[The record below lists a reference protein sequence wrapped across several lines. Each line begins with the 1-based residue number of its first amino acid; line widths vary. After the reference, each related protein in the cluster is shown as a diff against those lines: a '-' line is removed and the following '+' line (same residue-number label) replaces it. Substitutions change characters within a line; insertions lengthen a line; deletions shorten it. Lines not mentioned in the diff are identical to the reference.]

1 MENVLNFTNI
11 DNEDF
16 VGKYGGEE
24 IPVREGETKAFTET
38 IANHIADQLV
48 TKILI
53 REGKDY
59 LSDPKREVLLK
70 QMIGEV
76 RAPIVAAEEEKEKP
90 EEAKKPEEEEFK
102 ELKTRKAAKR
112 KAKK

>member
-38 IANHIADQLV
+38 IANHIADQLA

-76 RAPIVAAEEEKEKP
+76 RAPIAAAEEKP
-90 EEAKKPEEEEFK
+90 EESEKPEEEEFK

>member
-11 DNEDF
+11 DSEDF

-38 IANHIADQLV
+38 IAKHIADQLV

-53 REGKDY
+53 RERKDY

-70 QMIGEV
+70 QMLGEV
-76 RAPIVAAEEEKEKP
+76 AVPKTAAAGEEEKKEEEMAKP
-90 EEAKKPEEEEFK
+90 EEEFK
-102 ELKTRKAAKR
+102 ELKTKRPRRRRVRK
-112 KAKK
+112 

>member
-38 IANHIADQLV
+38 IANHIADQLA

-70 QMIGEV
+70 QMLGEV
-76 RAPIVAAEEEKEKP
+76 RAPIVAAEEKP
-90 EEAKKPEEEEFK
+90 EESEKPEEEEFK

>member
-24 IPVREGETKAFTET
+24 IPVRERETKAFTEK
-38 IANHIADQLV
+38 IANHIADQLG

-59 LSDPKREVLLK
+59 LSDSKREGLLK
-70 QMIGEV
+70 QMLGEV
-76 RAPIVAAEEEKEKP
+76 RAPIVAAEEKP